1 MHDLPPLKA
10 LRAFDA
16 CIRLGSFTRAAAEL
30 NVGQPAIS
38 HQIQTLEQDL
48 GLALFDRRGAQA
60 VPTDLALA
68 YHRSVAAAFADLARA
83 TQTLRKAA
91 GPTGLTLVTYPGI
104 AMFWLMP
111 RLARLR
117 RLAPDLPVRV
127 TTAERDRDMQM
138 DAVDCAILF
147 GDGQWPGFDSLALIR
162 EAVVPV
168 AAPALAARMAGWSR
182 REVLE
187 RGPLIHLD
195 AGDQRWF
202 GWEDWQ
208 RARAPEVRRL
218 DAGVQV
224 TNHGIALHQTL
235 MGQGI
240 SLGWPGVID
249 DMIANGLLVA
259 LDNVPLTSARGY
271 HLVAR
276 PGFLASEIGGLLG
289 NVLCATAG

>member
-38 HQIQTLEQDL
+38 HQIQALEQDL
-48 GLALFDRRGAQA
+48 GLALFERRGAQA
-60 VPTDLALA
+60 IPTDLALA
-68 YHRSVAAAFADLARA
+68 YHRSVAAAFEDLARA
-83 TQTLRKAA
+83 TQRIRRAA
-91 GPTGLTLVTYPGI
+91 GPAGLTLVTYPGI

-117 RLAPDLPVRV
+117 DLAPDLPVRV
-127 TTAERDRDMQM
+127 TTAERDRDMQLE
-138 DAVDCAILF
+138 AVDCAILF
-147 GDGQWPGFDSLALIR
+147 GDGHWPGFESLALIP

-168 AAPALAARMAGWSR
+168 ASPAVAARMQGWSR
-182 REVLE
+182 REMLE

-195 AGDQRWF
+195 SADQRWF
-202 GWEDWQ
+202 GWGDWQ
-208 RARAPEVRRL
+208 RARAPEVQRL
-218 DAGVQV
+218 DPGVQV

-240 SLGWPGVID
+240 SLGWLGVID

-259 LDNVPLTSARGY
+259 LDAAPLTSARGY

-276 PGFLASEIGGLLG
+276 PAFLASDIGVLLG
-289 NVLCATAG
+289 GILTAAQG